1 MRKNSARLAA
11 RVGEAINLALTVF
24 KFPYIFLRWVFPFV
38 IDRSIVH
45 LKSSLSYF
53 ELTGTLAF
61 CLPPNKDSVT
71 SESAADFVQ
80 TLPREQIVWS
90 PKECARKSREQ
101 GSARFSIM
109 LIVTSNLCCLL
120 LRKEGKSFTKVSF
133 VYFGSLS

>member
-1 MRKNSARLAA
+1 M
-11 RVGEAINLALTVF
+11 V
-24 KFPYIFLRWVFPFV
+24 
-38 IDRSIVH
+38 RSIAH

-90 PKECARKSREQ
+90 RRNARANQENREARASAFCDCDVKLMLFAPWQGGKKLHKIVICIFWLPLLRSVSWASSVTEQ
-101 GSARFSIM
+101 GVLVLNSFGFCHRNGFFPLFS
-109 LIVTSNLCCLL
+109 CC
-120 LRKEGKSFTKVSF
+120 T
-133 VYFGSLS
+133 